1 MHATFRQFKKCKTFA
16 GVDPL
21 NKIAAD
27 NKIFPA
33 GLFLMNGWL
42 FHNHSWSQWLQ
53 DCLILMKVHKY
64 LGLPGTILL
73 SCNSIYTVIQIIM
86 N

>member
-21 NKIAAD
+21 NKTAAD

-42 FHNHSWSQWLQ
+42 FMVTVTAGLFNTYESSHLLGNLTTAK
-53 DCLILMKVHKY
+53 LM
-64 LGLPGTILL
+64 T
-73 SCNSIYTVIQIIM
+73 
-86 N
+86 